1 MSIKVSNNKLAD
13 IGRYINLNKRK
24 DRNDYFKNQL
34 LNTGVTGVNRKSAKD
49 SNYGGVSGLIET
61 TFDLYKEFLET
72 GQDTMVVFEDDCKF
86 LKTFKEN
93 SQQICADILNTEWD
107 IFWLGGHNR
116 KPVRYIGNNCCQVSS
131 INYAQSYI
139 ISKNFAESLVAA
151 FSTLDKQYVDIF
163 DVHHAGIDEVLCLY
177 AYSKELVRDA
187 IPTGFYNLDQPLDK
201 YKPKYRALCY
211 KEPLTT
217 QVNDTSDITHVET
230 SLDEWLALP
239 YNIEK

>member
-1 MSIKVSNNKLAD
+1 MSVNINGSKLAD
-13 IGRYINLNKRK
+13 IGRYINLKKRG
-24 DRNDYFKNQL
+24 DRKKYFLNQL
-34 LNTGVTGVNRKSAKD
+34 VSAGITEVTRKAAIESEH
-49 SNYGGVSGLIET
+49 GGVSGIIET
-61 TFDLYKEFLET
+61 TFELYKEFLET
-72 GQDTMVVFEDDCKF
+72 GKDTMVVFEDDCKF
-86 LKTFKEN
+86 LSTIKDN
-93 SQQICADILNTEWD
+93 SKQICSDIANTEWD
-107 IFWLGGHNR
+107 IFWLGGCNR
-116 KPVRYIGNNCCQVSS
+116 KPIRYIGNNCCQVSS

-151 FSTLDKQYVDIF
+151 FSTLDKQYVNIF

-201 YKPKYRALCY
+201 YKPKYRAVCY